1 MRESLM
7 GEPAGEEDVLQPQT
21 AGCGVRMFSLP
32 LPGDAAAD
40 QQVEWRLLTSLAPV
54 SASHLCHRLQQQGQA
69 LEGQK
74 PAGEQQQ
81 RLVLACPLLK
91 GMQVRSLVA
100 DGASDAALVPSLR
113 RPHQEILQEARL
125 RLP

>member
-1 MRESLM
+1 MSKLHV
-7 GEPAGEEDVLQPQT
+7 GQPTGEEDVLQT
-21 AGCGVRMFSLP
+21 EASGCGVRMFSLP

-69 LEGQK
+69 LESQK

-100 DGASDAALVPSLR
+100 DGGDDAPLA
-113 RPHQEILQEARL
+113 
-125 RLP
+125 